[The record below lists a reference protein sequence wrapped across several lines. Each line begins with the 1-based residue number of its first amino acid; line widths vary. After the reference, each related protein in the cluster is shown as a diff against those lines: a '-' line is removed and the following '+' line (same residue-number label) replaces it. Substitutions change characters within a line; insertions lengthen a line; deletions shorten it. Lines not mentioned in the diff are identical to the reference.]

1 MAHALASVQTSNSS
15 QELKN
20 AYTYAFIR
28 GITTQETIE
37 KADLNRGLT
46 RAEMAKMMSVYATKV
61 LGKKAVKAD
70 LPSYADTQEIKGDL
84 ADYIQLA
91 YQLGIMGIDAKGN
104 AIANFNPYA
113 EVTRSEFGTV
123 LSRVLF
129 GDKFNQEGE
138 KFFEKHLEAL
148 KAADIM
154 KNITPTNKELR
165 GWVMLMLQRA
175 EGVK

>member
-28 GITTQETIE
+28 GITTQPSIE
-37 KADLNRGLT
+37 KADLERGLT

-61 LGKKAVKAD
+61 LGKKALKAD
-70 LPSYADTQEIKGDL
+70 LPSYADTKEIKGDL

-91 YQLGIMGIDAKGN
+91 YQLGIMGVDAEGN
-104 AIANFNPYA
+104 ALANFNPYA
-113 EVTRSEFGTV
+113 EVTRAEFGTV
-123 LSRVLF
+123 LSRVMF
-129 GDKFNQEGE
+129 GNKFNQTGE

-148 KAADIM
+148 KEAGVLKDTTAA
-154 KNITPTNKELR
+154 NKELR